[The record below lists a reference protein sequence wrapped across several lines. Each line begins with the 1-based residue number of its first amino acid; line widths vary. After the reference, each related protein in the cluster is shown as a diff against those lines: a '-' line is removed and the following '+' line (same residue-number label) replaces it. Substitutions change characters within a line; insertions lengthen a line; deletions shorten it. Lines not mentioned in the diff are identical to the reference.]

1 MVRDSEKQP
10 GLTQTG
16 ECKMTDQ
23 VTITI
28 DGKKVSAEAGANL
41 VKVAHDN
48 GFFIPSLCYYEHID
62 PPLGT
67 CRVCTCNIDGVPH
80 QACTEKVHDGMEVE
94 INTEEL
100 ADIRKA
106 IVEMMFS
113 EGNHFCPGCQKS
125 GNCDLQHMGYEMGLS
140 HLRFPHLFKDRLI
153 DFEPQR
159 MILEHNRCVKCAR
172 CVVEV
177 LTDEQKQVFSF
188 CNRGNE
194 TVVGIDY
201 EEEAKL
207 TDEQA
212 AAAMRLC
219 PTGAIIVRGLSYVQ
233 PFGDR
238 KFDLHSVNPQ
248 QQPDEPQMQPSAGP
262 LEKKKVATI
271 SLAGCFGCHMSML
284 DTDLKLF
291 DLMELIEFNK
301 SPLNDIKEFTTQC
314 DLGLIEGGCC
324 NSENV
329 EVAALSSQCSAPAP
343 HLQ

>member
-1 MVRDSEKQP
+1 MS
-10 GLTQTG
+10 
-16 ECKMTDQ
+16 DQ

-28 DGKKVSAEAGANL
+28 DGKKVSAPAGANL

-67 CRVCTCNIDGVPH
+67 CRVCTCNIDGTPQ
-80 QACTEKVHDGMEVE
+80 QACTEKVHEGMEVE

-153 DFEPQR
+153 DFAPQR

-177 LTDEQKQVFSF
+177 LTDDQKQVFSF

-207 TDEQA
+207 SDEQA
-212 AAAMRLC
+212 AEAMRLC
-219 PTGAIIVRGLSYVQ
+219 PTGAIIVRWLSYVQ

-248 QQPDEPQMQPSAGP
+248 QQPDEAQMRTVCRTTREKNGRHHFAGRLFRLSHVDAGHRSQVVRSDGIDRVQQIA
-262 LEKKKVATI
+262 LE
-271 SLAGCFGCHMSML
+271 
-284 DTDLKLF
+284 
-291 DLMELIEFNK
+291 
-301 SPLNDIKEFTTQC
+301 
-314 DLGLIEGGCC
+314 
-324 NSENV
+324 
-329 EVAALSSQCSAPAP
+329 
-343 HLQ
+343 